1 VERTLLAILITYTVA
16 ACATGADIKELGYTV
31 DKRLSL
37 VEVEVADLQSDAA
50 DRVEV
55 ERRFAEARDEYENE
69 LEAID
74 EKVEKRVE
82 DLGGSLS
89 GMVGLPEMIGIS
101 IASMIATWLGRDYT
115 RKRALV
121 SGTRGGE
128 R

>member
-1 VERTLLAILITYTVA
+1 MERTLLAILITYTVA

-55 ERRFAEARDEYENE
+55 ERRFADAREEYESE
-69 LEAID
+69 VEAID

-115 RKRALV
+115 RKKALV
-121 SGTRGGE
+121 AGTRGGE

>member
-1 VERTLLAILITYTVA
+1 MERTLLAILITYTVA

-37 VEVEVADLQSDAA
+37 VEVEVADLHAESA

-55 ERRFAEARDEYENE
+55 ERRFADAREEYENE
-69 LEAID
+69 VERID
-74 EKVEKRVE
+74 NKVEQRVE

-115 RKRALV
+115 RKKALV
-121 SGTRGGE
+121 AGTRGGE